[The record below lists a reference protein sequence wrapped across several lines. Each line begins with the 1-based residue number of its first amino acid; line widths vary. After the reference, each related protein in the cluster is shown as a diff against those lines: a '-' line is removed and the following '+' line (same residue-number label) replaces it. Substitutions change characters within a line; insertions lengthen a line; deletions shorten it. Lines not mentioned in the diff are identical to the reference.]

1 MEFRILGPLE
11 VVEGDRVVALGSGK
25 ARALLAVLLL
35 HANEVVPSERLIEE
49 LWGEAAPVTVAKSVQ
64 TYVSHLRRAL
74 RGERGD
80 NGADGL
86 LVTRAGGYVLRLEPG
101 QLDLARF
108 ERLVQEGRRAL
119 EVGEPEQAAESL
131 REALALWRGPP
142 LVDFSYEPFA
152 QQEIARLEELRMA
165 AQEERIEA
173 DLALGRHTELTAE
186 LETLVAAQPLRERLR
201 GQLMLAL
208 YRCDRQVEALEV
220 FRHGRERLVEEL
232 GLQPS
237 PALRRLEQAILT
249 HSGEL
254 ASSAAPGASG
264 ARRLPVPPNRT
275 IAREHELA
283 ALGKRLR
290 THAVRLVTLTGPGGV
305 GKTRLALEAAR
316 AVEADFPDGAHFVS
330 LAALQR
336 PAEVA
341 AAIVKTLSVIVLA
354 EESPEQAVERFLAA
368 KHLLLVADN
377 FEHVLDA
384 APFIGGLLG
393 ACPALM
399 VLVTSREPL
408 ALQAEERYP
417 VDGLAGADAVTLF
430 CERARA
436 HGSGFVL
443 GDDDM
448 AAVGAIC
455 RRVDGLPLA
464 IELAAARCAVLSP
477 SEIAERL
484 EAALTAPGGGVRD
497 APARQQ
503 TLRAT
508 IDWSHALLSEEE
520 RRCFAGFSVF
530 ASGATVE
537 AAEAITGAGLE
548 MLTRLVAK
556 SLVVHDRRRHSP
568 TRLWMLD
575 TIRSYAA
582 EHLAA
587 AATADAV
594 RERHY
599 RYYLGLAQSHGDDR
613 ALWGRGGQEHLATL
627 DADIDNLHA
636 ALAWTVAEA
645 DAERALE
652 MVAALGRYWLM
663 RDRYS
668 DAIAWIDQALELPG
682 AGDHPALR
690 VSALRTKDSCLWAI
704 GRRAEQPTG
713 VAMVE
718 AIARRLGDPAILS
731 QALQLRVMHE
741 INLEQ
746 LDVADAHA
754 VEALYWAKA
763 AGNEWEIAEASR
775 GQAIAASN
783 LADLRERVDRAAAL
797 LDDVGN
803 IHQLAHLLTSAAYAA
818 LCLGSERD
826 ATDFA
831 ARATPI
837 VRELESRFVRML
849 NSGNLGL
856 AALLRGEA
864 DTASRAFRE
873 ELTLC
878 REMVVRS
885 GLFEGLRGL
894 AAVAVVEGDA
904 ERAATLIGA
913 AGAHRYNLPEDA
925 VEARLD
931 EEFFEPARTRN
942 AAGPWNDA
950 AHEGSLLSVEDAIAY
965 ALVPCP
971 RQESN
976 LEPSD

>member
-1 MEFRILGPLE
+1 MG
-11 VVEGDRVVALGSGK
+11 
-25 ARALLAVLLL
+25 
-35 HANEVVPSERLIEE
+35 
-49 LWGEAAPVTVAKSVQ
+49 
-64 TYVSHLRRAL
+64 
-74 RGERGD
+74 
-80 NGADGL
+80 
-86 LVTRAGGYVLRLEPG
+86 EPG
-101 QLDLARF
+101 
-108 ERLVQEGRRAL
+108 
-119 EVGEPEQAAESL
+119 QAAESL

-142 LVDFSYEPFA
+142 LVDFGYQLFA
-152 QQEIARLEELRMA
+152 QQEIARLEELRLTA
-165 AQEERIEA
+165 LEERIEA
-173 DLALGRHTELTAE
+173 DLALGRHGELIAE
-186 LETLVAAQPLRERLR
+186 LDTLVVAEPLRERVR

-208 YRCDRQVEALEV
+208 YRCDRQAEALGV
-220 FRHGRERLVEEL
+220 FRQGRERLVEEL
-232 GLQPS
+232 GLEPS
-237 PALRRLEQAILT
+237 PALQRLEQAILT
-249 HSGEL
+249 QSAEL
-254 ASSAAPGASG
+254 APSVSPGAPVEH
-264 ARRLPVPPNRT
+264 RLRVPPNRT
-275 IAREHELA
+275 IARERELT
-283 ALGKRLR
+283 ALAERLR
-290 THAVRLVTLTGPGGV
+290 TQAVRLVTLTGPGGV

-316 AVEADFPDGAHFVS
+316 AVDADFPDGAHLVS
-330 LAALQR
+330 LAALHR
-336 PAEVA
+336 PADVA
-341 AAIVKTLSVIVLA
+341 AEIVKTLRVIVLA

-368 KHLLLVADN
+368 KQLLLVADN
-377 FEHVLDA
+377 FEHLLDA

-393 ACPALM
+393 ACPALT

-417 VDGLAGADAVTLF
+417 VEGLAGADAVTLF

-436 HGSGFVL
+436 HGSASDL
-443 GDDDM
+443 GDDD
-448 AAVGAIC
+448 AAAIAEIC

-464 IELAAARCAVLSP
+464 IELAAARCALLSP

-484 EAALTAPGGGVRD
+484 DGALAAPGAGVRD

-520 RRCFAGFSVF
+520 RRCFACFSVF
-530 ASGATVE
+530 AGGATIE
-537 AAEAITGAGLE
+537 AAEVVIGAGLD
-548 MLTRLVAK
+548 MLTLLVTK
-556 SLVVHDRRRHSP
+556 SLVVHDGHSHSP
-568 TRLWMLD
+568 TRLGMLD

-582 EHLAA
+582 EQFAA
-587 AATADAV
+587 AADAAAV

-599 RYYLGLAQSHGDDR
+599 RYYLRLAQRHGDDR
-613 ALWGRGGQEHLATL
+613 ALWGSAGHEHVATL

-636 ALAWTVAEA
+636 ALAWAVGRA
-645 DAERALE
+645 DAERALA

-668 DAIAWIDQALELPG
+668 DAIDWLDQVLNLPG

-690 VSALRTKDSCLWAI
+690 VRALTTKDSCLWAL
-704 GRRAEQPTG
+704 GRRTEQPAV
-713 VAMVE
+713 VATVE
-718 AIARRLGDPAILS
+718 AIARRLGDPVILS

-741 INLEQ
+741 INAER

-754 VEALYWAKA
+754 VEALHWAKA
-763 AGNEWEIAEASR
+763 SGNEWEIAEASR

-783 LADLRERVDRAAAL
+783 IVDLRERVDRAASL
-797 LDDVGN
+797 LGEAGN
-803 IHQLAHLLTSAAYAA
+803 LHQLAHLLSSAAYAA

-837 VRELESRFVRML
+837 ARALDSRFVRML

-856 AALLRGEA
+856 AALLTGET

-878 REMVVRS
+878 RDMVVRS
-885 GLFEGLRGL
+885 SLFEGLRGL
-894 AAVAVVEGDA
+894 AAVAVADGDA
-904 ERAATLIGA
+904 ERAATLVGA
-913 AGAHRYNLPEDA
+913 AYAHRYDLAEDA

-931 EEFFEPARTRN
+931 EEFFEPARTRS
-942 AAGPWNDA
+942 AIGTWNDA
-950 AHEGSLLSVEDAIAY
+950 EREGSLLSVEDAISY

>member
-1 MEFRILGPLE
+1 
-11 VVEGDRVVALGSGK
+11 
-25 ARALLAVLLL
+25 
-35 HANEVVPSERLIEE
+35 
-49 LWGEAAPVTVAKSVQ
+49 
-64 TYVSHLRRAL
+64 
-74 RGERGD
+74 
-80 NGADGL
+80 
-86 LVTRAGGYVLRLEPG
+86 
-101 QLDLARF
+101 
-108 ERLVQEGRRAL
+108 
-119 EVGEPEQAAESL
+119 
-131 REALALWRGPP
+131 
-142 LVDFSYEPFA
+142 
-152 QQEIARLEELRMA
+152 
-165 AQEERIEA
+165 
-173 DLALGRHTELTAE
+173 
-186 LETLVAAQPLRERLR
+186 
-201 GQLMLAL
+201 
-208 YRCDRQVEALEV
+208 
-220 FRHGRERLVEEL
+220 
-232 GLQPS
+232 
-237 PALRRLEQAILT
+237 
-249 HSGEL
+249 
-254 ASSAAPGASG
+254 
-264 ARRLPVPPNRT
+264 
-275 IAREHELA
+275 
-283 ALGKRLR
+283 
-290 THAVRLVTLTGPGGV
+290 
-305 GKTRLALEAAR
+305 
-316 AVEADFPDGAHFVS
+316 
-330 LAALQR
+330 
-336 PAEVA
+336 
-341 AAIVKTLSVIVLA
+341 
-354 EESPEQAVERFLAA
+354 
-368 KHLLLVADN
+368 
-377 FEHVLDA
+377 
-384 APFIGGLLG
+384 
-393 ACPALM
+393 
-399 VLVTSREPL
+399 
-408 ALQAEERYP
+408 
-417 VDGLAGADAVTLF
+417 
-430 CERARA
+430 
-436 HGSGFVL
+436 
-443 GDDDM
+443 
-448 AAVGAIC
+448 
-455 RRVDGLPLA
+455 
-464 IELAAARCAVLSP
+464 
-477 SEIAERL
+477 
-484 EAALTAPGGGVRD
+484 
-497 APARQQ
+497 
-503 TLRAT
+503 
-508 IDWSHALLSEEE
+508 
-520 RRCFAGFSVF
+520 
-530 ASGATVE
+530 
-537 AAEAITGAGLE
+537 
-548 MLTRLVAK
+548 
-556 SLVVHDRRRHSP
+556 
-568 TRLWMLD
+568 
-575 TIRSYAA
+575 
-582 EHLAA
+582 
-587 AATADAV
+587 
-594 RERHY
+594 
-599 RYYLGLAQSHGDDR
+599 
-613 ALWGRGGQEHLATL
+613 
-627 DADIDNLHA
+627 
-636 ALAWTVAEA
+636 
-645 DAERALE
+645 
-652 MVAALGRYWLM
+652 M

-704 GRRAEQPTG
+704 GRRAEQPAG

-931 EEFFEPARTRN
+931 EEFLEPARTRN
-942 AAGPWNDA
+942 AAGTWNDA